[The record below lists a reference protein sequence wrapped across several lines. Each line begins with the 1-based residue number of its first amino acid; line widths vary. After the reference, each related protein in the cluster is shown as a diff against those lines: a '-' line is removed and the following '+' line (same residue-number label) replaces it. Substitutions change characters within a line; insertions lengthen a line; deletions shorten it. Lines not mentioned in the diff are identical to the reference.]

1 MKNGFEK
8 KNDINI
14 MKNISCA
21 IEHFL
26 RFLRDFLRER
36 ERNNEN
42 ELNRASVVVTN
53 VFELTF
59 SRCLREGGGRE
70 KGKRRKPKP
79 KHTRKKEENNGSHFI
94 NHFLNLIRNVCFR
107 ANMRK
112 LQCVH
117 VFP

>member
-1 MKNGFEK
+1 MKNCFEK

-14 MKNISCA
+14 MKYISCA

-26 RFLRDFLRER
+26 RFLRDFRSR
-36 ERNNEN
+36 YNKN

-59 SRCLREGGGRE
+59 SEMRE
-70 KGKRRKPKP
+70 KGEGEKPNAVSR
-79 KHTRKKEENNGSHFI
+79 TYTKKEENNGSHFI

-107 ANMRK
+107 GKYEETSMCT
-112 LQCVH
+112 CVPLKIC
-117 VFP
+117 VR